1 MFEQYYEK
9 YPNFLSENFHFF
21 GVGFTIFEK
30 ACFLTFC
37 NAGNCRIFAEILGG
51 GGGGGG
57 GGGAVELLQK
67 LPHRTE

>member
-51 GGGGGG
+51 P
-57 GGGAVELLQK
+57 VELLQK
-67 LPHRTE
+67 LPHRTG